1 MQKKWT
7 LLLAASL
14 SVGVLAGCKSGG
26 SSAKSEPEKEE
37 PVAATKPS
45 IPIPADSPFAKIKV
59 GMDKDEVFAKIGP
72 PAAMNH
78 YQTGKAWIPFHF
90 SGSDNYHMVA
100 RYKGQ
105 GTITFSNDS
114 AYSSGMSVIEIDYDP
129 SELGYEKKSD

>member
-1 MQKKWT
+1 MQKKWS
-7 LLLAASL
+7 LLLAAAL

-26 SSAKSEPEKEE
+26 SSAAKEEPE

-45 IPIPADSPFAKIKV
+45 IPIPADSPFAKIKIS
-59 GMDKDEVFAKIGP
+59 MDKDEVFAKIGP
-72 PAAMNH
+72 PTNMDH

-114 AYSSGMSVIEIDYDP
+114 AYTSGMSVIEIEYDP
-129 SELGYEKKSD
+129 SELGYAKKE

>member
-7 LLLAASL
+7 LLLAAAL

-26 SSAKSEPEKEE
+26 SSSAKEEPEK
-37 PVAATKPS
+37 PVATKPS
-45 IPIPADSPFAKIKV
+45 IPIPAGHPFEKVKI
-59 GMDKDEVFAKIGP
+59 GMDKDEVFTKLGQPTNI
-72 PAAMNH
+72 NT

-90 SGSDNYHMVA
+90 SGSDNYRMVA

-105 GTITFSNDS
+105 GTITFTNDS

>member
-26 SSAKSEPEKEE
+26 SSSTAPEKDE

-72 PAAMNH
+72 PTNIGT

-114 AYSSGMSVIEIDYDP
+114 AYTSGMSVIEIDYDP
-129 SELGYEKKSD
+129 TELGYEKKTD